1 MDDTG
6 HIVVFIT
13 AGTGTE
19 AQRLRDVLLKSR
31 QAACV
36 NIIPKM
42 NSAYWW
48 QGQIESA
55 EEHLLIAKTKAS
67 RFDALV
73 RLVKQNHSYGVPEII
88 AMPVVGGN
96 PDYLAW
102 IDKEVCEE

>member
-13 AGTGTE
+13 AGTETE
-19 AQRLRDVLLKSR
+19 AQRIRDILLQTR

-36 NIIPKM
+36 NILPKI

-55 EEHLLIAKTKAS
+55 EEHLLTVKTKAS
-67 RFDALV
+67 RLGALID
-73 RLVKQNHSYGVPEII
+73 LVKRNHSYGVPEII
-88 AMPVVGGN
+88 ALPIMGGN